1 MAFLNVIEKTSQK
14 STVNYNAFYYSLN
27 VCAYIYRALF
37 AQYLFF
43 LGLSY
48 TTATLAATFSN
59 MTPVFTFLI
68 AVPLRS
74 VS

>member
-1 MAFLNVIEKTSQK
+1 MEETSQK
-14 STVNYNAFYYSLN
+14 SAVNYNAFYFCLN
-27 VCAYIYRALF
+27 VCAYVYRALF

-59 MTPVFTFLI
+59 MTPVFTFVI